1 MPVPLW
7 KQTHTRFYVTLLTTS
22 NMAPNTTT
30 ASADEV
36 DYVVPIR
43 KKLSGFDFQQ
53 ERNTSFSSLDSGY
66 QAAI

>member
-1 MPVPLW
+1 
-7 KQTHTRFYVTLLTTS
+7 
-22 NMAPNTTT
+22 MAPNTTT